1 MPTVDDPYCKWTRQP
16 NGTTTLSYNGFLGA
30 WETPEMACDGIN
42 LRVPN
47 LVIVSCAIVIS
58 TACVVIAYQN
68 GQRRKWSIYNE
79 IMLAGPIAYLVEHCL
94 NLYSVAVFYQWEGR
108 PNLAHL
114 PYVFWYLG
122 GLAIAFVQGF
132 RIEFILIAYN
142 RPRRWKPLIVGT
154 TFGLAAT
161 LGILSAAMFWLG
173 VTCGIAAVPVHF
185 AIPQLAGYFL
195 TGCMDVIL
203 SATVLTICRNSF
215 VVVRALGTTGVTCDA
230 KKATLVRRFMTLN
243 RRLGA
248 IELCVV
254 VVFTSLFFYGTAF
267 GGGYTWG
274 RLSIMGPCLQN
285 LFLLYSVEG
294 MRRA

>member
-1 MPTVDDPYCKWTRQP
+1 MEH
-16 NGTTTLSYNGFLGA
+16 L
-30 WETPEMACDGIN
+30 
-42 LRVPN
+42 
-47 LVIVSCAIVIS
+47 
-58 TACVVIAYQN
+58 
-68 GQRRKWSIYNE
+68 QRN
-79 IMLAGPIAYLVEHCL
+79 
-94 NLYSVAVFYQWEGR
+94 NWEGR

-142 RPRRWKPLIVGT
+142 RPRRWKSLIVGT
-154 TFGLAAT
+154 IFGLAAA
-161 LGILSAAMFWLG
+161 LGLLSAAMFWLG
-173 VTCGIAAVPVHF
+173 VICGVAAVPLHF

-230 KKATLVRRFMTLN
+230 KKATMVRRFMSLH
-243 RRLGA
+243 RRLCA

-285 LFLLYSVEG
+285 LFLLYSVECMKTAQKQDVG
-294 MRRA
+294 FSHFTTEEPEEVSLKGNDTPLARSTLVRKINRSGFLDSGELP